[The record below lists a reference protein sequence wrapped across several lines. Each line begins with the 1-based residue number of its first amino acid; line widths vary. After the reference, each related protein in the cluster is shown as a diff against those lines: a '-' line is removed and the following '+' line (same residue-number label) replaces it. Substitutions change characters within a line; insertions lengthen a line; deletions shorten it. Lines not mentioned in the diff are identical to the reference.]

1 MSSVPKIILL
11 APAGGREALSAAIAN
26 GANAVYFGVGRMNMR
41 SHAAVNFA
49 VDDLP
54 WVVDECHR
62 HGVLAWL
69 TVNIIAYDCELDA
82 IGALLRRAKSAG
94 VDAIVAADLAVMAMA
109 REIGLP
115 VHVSVQANISNWRS
129 VQFFSR
135 YAEVVVAARE
145 LSLEQLGQLHDNIVA
160 HDLRGP
166 RGELVRLEAF
176 VHGAL
181 CIGLS
186 GRCGMSLCEYNTSS
200 NRGCCYQPCR
210 REYLVRDAETGHE
223 FRIDH
228 QYIMSPRDL
237 CTIAMLPQLLDA
249 GVSVLKIEGRGRSAD
264 YVAAAT
270 RCYREALELWQ
281 LGKSPAAEQL
291 EGWRQTLLGVFNRR
305 FWEGGYYLGVDAAVW
320 AGTRDNQAIIRKE
333 FLGVITHYYARPK
346 VAEVALQSGNLRP
359 GQRILVTGPTT
370 GAVEYE
376 VPSLQKD
383 GVELDFAGIGTAV
396 TFPIPFKLRV
406 NDKVFALKS
415 RP

>member
-145 LSLEQLGQLHDNIVA
+145 LSLEQLEQLHDNIVA

-166 RGELVRLEAF
+166 QGELVRLEAF

-281 LGKSPAAEQL
+281 LGESPAAEQL

-396 TFPIPFKLRV
+396 TFPIPVKLRV